1 MRIMREDVTHKQ
13 IANHAL
19 EITVSQSAAST
30 SSSWQTQYYV
40 TNDCS
45 GTAQR
50 VAHGRNIQKGSI
62 KIDLQEK
69 YFCI

>member
-1 MRIMREDVTHKQ
+1 MRGDMTHKQ
-13 IANHAL
+13 IANHDL
-19 EITVSQSAAST
+19 EITVSQSATST
-30 SSSWQTQYYV
+30 SSSWQTQNYV
-40 TNDCS
+40 ATDCS

-50 VAHGRNIQKGSI
+50 VAHERNIQKGSI